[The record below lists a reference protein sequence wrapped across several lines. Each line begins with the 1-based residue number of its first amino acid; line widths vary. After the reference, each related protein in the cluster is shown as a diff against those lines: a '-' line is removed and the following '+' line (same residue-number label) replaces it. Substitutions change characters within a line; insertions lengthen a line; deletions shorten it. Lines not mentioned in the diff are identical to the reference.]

1 MSSQRLHE
9 HTNLRLHIRLSR
21 VVERLGDDGKNNYAE
36 AVTQAVGGDS
46 QRAVFHAE
54 LFRNDGLVIVAIGT
68 DAEQKGA

>member
-1 MSSQRLHE
+1 
-9 HTNLRLHIRLSR
+9 
-21 VVERLGDDGKNNYAE
+21 
-36 AVTQAVGGDS
+36 VTQAVGGDS